1 MATTYLPRT
10 DTGST
15 SPPRYTPQEQ
25 QEYELERLGSSS
37 PSILSAPPPYTT
49 DDAGADPSSRPFCPT
64 VHLQIHTTGKSWFSL
79 PLPPRPDPIPVFAL
93 PPDDPSS
100 RSPSARNNVA
110 LPWFTSFRPERYSGS
125 CYLQQ
130 SPAAFFSSSS
140 SPSSSSSSS
149 SAAAAG
155 GPTIVAT
162 TTYRFGPGRPPVV
175 RLFSPARGPG
185 PDPATVADDDDDD
198 NDNKPWDTFAVTS
211 LGLLT
216 RAVGFRSRLGT
227 FQWRYAGRGERRA
240 FARELSSSSSSSSSS
255 SLPSASAGQGGSSKE
270 EEADVANML
279 VLERVV
285 RVAVAPAAAD
295 RGRGG
300 GKREREEEVRTVVA
314 RFVRGDGFR
323 TPGSGAGAAGN
334 GGRLLVD
341 LGLWEGGDGKGE
353 REMALV
359 MVVATCLLML
369 KREIDRRRAQQIAI
383 MAGAGGGGGS

>member
-37 PSILSAPPPYTT
+37 PSILSAPPPYTA
-49 DDAGADPSSRPFCPT
+49 DDAGAGPSSRPFRPT
-64 VHLQIHTTGKSWFSL
+64 IHLQIHTTGKSWFSL
-79 PLPPRPDPIPVFAL
+79 PLPPPPEPIPVFAL

-100 RSPSARNNVA
+100 RSPSAGNNVA

-130 SPAAFFSSSS
+130 SPAAFS
-140 SPSSSSSSS
+140 SPSSSSSSSSS
-149 SAAAAG
+149 SAAAAAG
-155 GPTIVAT
+155 STVVAT

-185 PDPATVADDDDDD
+185 PDPATEEEEDDDDD
-198 NDNKPWDTFAVTS
+198 DNKPWDTFAVTS

-227 FQWRYAGRGERRA
+227 FRWRYAGRGERRA
-240 FARELSSSSSSSSSS
+240 FARELSSSSSSS
-255 SLPSASAGQGGSSKE
+255 PSASAGQGGGK

-295 RGRGG
+295 RGRG
-300 GKREREEEVRTVVA
+300 KRDREEVRTVVA
-314 RFVRGDGFR
+314 RLVRGDGFR

-341 LGLWEGGDGKGE
+341 LGLGLWEGEDGKGE

-383 MAGAGGGGGS
+383 MAGAGGGGS